1 MGRKKKYIIS
11 LTDDELGTLKN
22 VLRKNSSTRTIKC
35 RCQILLALNEA
46 HGKPHTQEQCAK
58 SIGVCNATVC
68 LWQDKRGSYADLVNT
83 YIINNLIIDYAFL
96 EGQL

>member
-1 MGRKKKYIIS
+1 MGRNKKYVIS
-11 LTDDELGTLKN
+11 LTDDVILRLKV
-22 VLRKNSSTRTIKC
+22 VLRKNWTTWTIKC

-68 LWQDKRGSYADLVNT
+68 LWQDKRGSYANLVNT